1 MLTLLS
7 DFDIEKLPRILAAE
21 SYLGYILDGS
31 VLRIYYHGLKAAIGG
46 TLNEAKS
53 RSEFSILPL
62 TTDFSHV
69 SWTNFQGPSLAQA
82 AKSMGYYLRVEPSLV
97 QLFLDLMM
105 ATR

>member
-1 MLTLLS
+1 MLP
-7 DFDIEKLPRILAAE
+7 KILAAE
-21 SYLGYILDGS
+21 AYFGYLLDGS
-31 VLRIYYHGLKAAIGG
+31 VLRIYYQGLKAAIGG

-62 TTDFSHV
+62 TMDFRHV
-69 SWTNFQGPSLAQA
+69 SWTNFHAPSLAQA
-82 AKSMGYYLRVEPSLV
+82 AKSIGYCLRVEPSLV